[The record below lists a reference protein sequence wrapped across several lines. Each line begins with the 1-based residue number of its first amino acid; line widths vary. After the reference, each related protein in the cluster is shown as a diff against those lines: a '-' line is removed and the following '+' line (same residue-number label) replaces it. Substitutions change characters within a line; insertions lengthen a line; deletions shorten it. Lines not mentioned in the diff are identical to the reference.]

1 MNPINPSSPIPIPT
15 PLPAGVNPTL
25 FIILGVIIALV
36 GVGLIVYG
44 QTREK
49 QENRKWVF
57 TIAGLFDILI
67 AGILIIVAA
76 AALVRGNS

>member
-1 MNPINPSSPIPIPT
+1 MNPSLPIPVPT
-15 PLPAGVNPTL
+15 PLPTGVNPML
-25 FIILGVIIALV
+25 FIILGVFIALV
-36 GVGLIVYG
+36 GASLIVYG

-49 QENRKWVF
+49 QENRKWIF

-76 AALVRGNS
+76 AALLRVK

>member
-1 MNPINPSSPIPIPT
+1 MNPLNTSSPIPGAT

-25 FIILGVIIALV
+25 FIVLGVFIALV

-44 QTREK
+44 QIREK
-49 QENRKWVF
+49 QENRKWIF

-76 AALVRGNS
+76 AALLRNK

>member
-1 MNPINPSSPIPIPT
+1 MNPINPSPVIPVPT
-15 PLPAGVNPTL
+15 ALPAGVNPML
-25 FIILGVIIALV
+25 FIVLGVFIAVV

-49 QENRKWVF
+49 QENRRWIF

-76 AALVRGNS
+76 AALLRNK